1 MARRKRKAN
10 TKQKNRRKLAVLGLI
25 FTAGKGI
32 LSAAGGFAFKR
43 IAGG

>member
-1 MARRKRKAN
+1 MARRKHKVNA
-10 TKQKNRRKLAVLGLI
+10 KQKNRRKLAVLGLL

-32 LSAAGGFAFKR
+32 LSAAGGFVFKR

>member
-1 MARRKRKAN
+1 
-10 TKQKNRRKLAVLGLI
+10 LL

-32 LSAAGGFAFKR
+32 LSAAGGFVFKR